1 MQRDLGYQEI
11 EPGGGISEP
20 VLFAQTSFNE
30 RNGRFSPGGGFVAY
44 CSDQSGRYEVYVRPF
59 PEGGRVTPVSVGG
72 GCQPQWGKKGKELF
86 FVEGVTLMSVPVSTS
101 GAFSAGLPKP
111 LFDNAGLLA
120 GIGLRAEYD
129 VSDDGQR
136 FLLVETVGDEAGKP
150 SSIRVVQNW
159 YEEFRERE

>member
-1 MQRDLGYQEI
+1 M
-11 EPGGGISEP
+11 
-20 VLFAQTSFNE
+20 
-30 RNGRFSPGGGFVAY
+30 
-44 CSDQSGRYEVYVRPF
+44 RPF
-59 PEGGRVTPVSVGG
+59 PEGGRVTAVSAGG

-111 LFDNAGLLA
+111 LFDNAGLLV

-129 VSDDGQR
+129 VSDDWQR

-150 SSIRVVQNW
+150 PSIRVVDNW
-159 YEEFRERE
+159 FSEFKGRQ